1 MSDFGTLRSDY
12 YRRKV
17 PYAGNSG
24 IQYDEDQLQYVLERA
39 SRASEEL
46 KNAVN
51 PLKNV
56 PGLSTVAGLFDVPQD
71 RKMAKNQLL
80 EANPW
85 LWQVLEELTDA
96 RLKMMTS
103 DEDWAKDK
111 SYGWKMDV
119 RNRDM
124 PESPYFEFATD
135 PESGRAYVNDTD
147 IALDLINSSPESY
160 EQLRKEF
167 EDYLTHPYIFSMTPS
182 KRDPEGKDEWYQTTD
197 DFLNAL
203 LATKFK
209 ERDRQALYDAAQ
221 YIWHNRLLGEQKKY
235 KDQLVKENPDLYK
248 DADAVKPADLQQFW
262 DSPYA
267 KFFDE
272 KGVPKK
278 MFVPPSVIASTL
290 GDMVAPSMASVI
302 LDPELYYRTS
312 PEELAARGVNDAVQL
327 GLTSVLPWLGAV
339 KGMRAMKRPLVGA
352 LTGGAVGGAADYG
365 TKRIANEAF
374 DRFTGHGTDNQPLNV
389 GDLGVS
395 MATGALTGPLVG
407 SGRLNAQQKLRQQ
420 MNPMKPSSVLPED
433 VKANFKVQK
442 LYGENPKTAEQR
454 FKTYGKGGYDE
465 YEKNY
470 PSDTRLVQSGPK
482 PEAEG
487 LPLAMGLPYGKVE
500 GFRVP
505 GATEL
510 DERLFG
516 KSKVYAKQGKHDL
529 SNKLVDPTKT
539 DVAPLADTD
548 RSGKPL
554 KSQIEYNKPIAWARG
569 DDPEFVS
576 KYMAENPDYW
586 NTDFTLEDKAGLGAV
601 LKEAQKKGS
610 PWAEFFTGEPKI
622 VSGKEFK
629 KTQSS
634 LSGNT
639 VMDEKARGS
648 DVLSRMWNVK
658 SEPIPTPRKDTKLF
672 GKTIREGG
680 VDFKKQKKEFDTAK
694 KTYARRSGQNMVP
707 KKDYDEWKK
716 GMYPVRRGLGLTL
729 PVLNNAVPFG
739 SVIMNVNPIEYEE

>member
-17 PYAGNSG
+17 PYVGNSG

-46 KNAVN
+46 KDAVN

-56 PGLSTVAGLFDVPQD
+56 PGLSMVAGLFDVPQD
-71 RKMAKNQLL
+71 RIDAKNKML
-80 EANPW
+80 EENPW

-124 PESPYFEFATD
+124 PESPYFEYAVD
-135 PESGRAYVNDTD
+135 PETGRAYVNDTD
-147 IALDLINSSPESY
+147 IALDLINNSPESY
-160 EQLRKEF
+160 EQLRQEF
-167 EDYLTHPYIFSMTPS
+167 NDYLTHPYIFSMTPS

-221 YIWHNRLLGEQKKY
+221 YVWDNRLLDEQKKF
-235 KDQLVKENPDLYK
+235 KEQLVRENPNVFK
-248 DADAVKPADLQQFW
+248 DVGAVKPDDLQQFW

-272 KGVPKK
+272 KGTPKK
-278 MFVPPSVIASTL
+278 MFVSPSVIASTL
-290 GDMVAPSMASVI
+290 GDMIAPSWASVV
-302 LDPELYYRTS
+302 LDPELYYRTK

-327 GLTSVLPWLGAV
+327 GLSSVLPWIGAL
-339 KGMRAMKRPLVGA
+339 KGMRMMKRPLVGA

-365 TKRIANEAF
+365 AKRIANEAF
-374 DRFTGHGTDNQPLNV
+374 DKFTGHGTDNQPINV
-389 GDLGVS
+389 GDLGVN
-395 MATGALTGPLVG
+395 MVTGAVTGPLIG
-407 SGRLNAQQKLRQQ
+407 SGRLNAQRKLRQT

-442 LYGENPKTAEQR
+442 LYGENPKSAEQH
-454 FKTYGKGGYDE
+454 FKTYGKGAYDE
-465 YEKNY
+465 YEYNY
-470 PSDTRLVQSGPK
+470 PNDQRLVITAPT
-482 PEAEG
+482 PEADK
-487 LPLAMGLPYGKVE
+487 LPLAMKLPYGKVE

-529 SNKLVDPTKT
+529 ANKLVDPTKKN
-539 DVAPLADTD
+539 VAPLADTD
-548 RSGKPL
+548 SKGKPL
-554 KSQIEYNKPIAWARG
+554 KSQIEYNKPVAWARG
-569 DDPEFVS
+569 DDTEFVQ
-576 KYMAENPDYW
+576 KYMAENPNYW
-586 NTDFTLEDKAGLGAV
+586 NADFTVEDKAGLGAV

-610 PWAEFFTGEPKI
+610 PYEEFFSGKPKI

-629 KTQSS
+629 KKQAS

-658 SEPIPTPRKDTKLF
+658 SEPIPTPNRK
-672 GKTIREGG
+672 GG

-694 KTYARRSGQNMVP
+694 KTYARRSGQNMVT

-729 PVLNNAVPFG
+729 PALNNAVPFG
-739 SVIMNVNPIEYEE
+739 SVIMDINPIEYEE